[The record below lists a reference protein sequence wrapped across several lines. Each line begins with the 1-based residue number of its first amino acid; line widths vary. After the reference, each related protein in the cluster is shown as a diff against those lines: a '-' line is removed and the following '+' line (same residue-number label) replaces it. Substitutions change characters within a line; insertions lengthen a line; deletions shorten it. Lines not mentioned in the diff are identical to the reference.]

1 MGGLNLN
8 LESVEATAM
17 LRLLR
22 MVGLLVTTE
31 AAIVVVVLELE
42 EDECSGDSVVHSSVE
57 VETQLPTELR
67 EGL

>member
-8 LESVEATAM
+8 LESVEGAM

-22 MVGLLVTTE
+22 MVLLATTVEIVE
-31 AAIVVVVLELE
+31 AAVLELE
-42 EDECSGDSVVHSSVE
+42 EDKCCGDSVVHSSVE
-57 VETQLPTELR
+57 VDTQLPTELR